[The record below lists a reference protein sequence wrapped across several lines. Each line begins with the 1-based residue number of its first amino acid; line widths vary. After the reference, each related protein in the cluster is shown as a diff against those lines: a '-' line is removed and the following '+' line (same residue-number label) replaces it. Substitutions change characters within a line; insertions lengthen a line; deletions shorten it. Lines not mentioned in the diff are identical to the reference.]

1 MQPITCNMPEELRK
15 QNLIHPES
23 WPTLKDMYV
32 QLENGVPYIQ
42 RDILTA
48 NKNHDGWWWERV
60 TYTTI
65 YDQHKKARYAVAVG
79 EDVTKQKT
87 AQAYYQHQMQRH
99 IVISDAML
107 LRFRMNLTQ
116 ECMMEIEGKMVDSYD
131 TVESFEDLLQLHT
144 QHVAFEEDRL
154 RFLHLLNMEAL
165 QNAYAQG
172 KSLIN
177 CEYRCKDE
185 DGHLFWV
192 NSVGRLSVSYT
203 HLTLSTT

>member
-1 MQPITCNMPEELRK
+1 
-15 QNLIHPES
+15 
-23 WPTLKDMYV
+23 
-32 QLENGVPYIQ
+32 
-42 RDILTA
+42 
-48 NKNHDGWWWERV
+48 
-60 TYTTI
+60 
-65 YDQHKKARYAVAVG
+65 
-79 EDVTKQKT
+79 
-87 AQAYYQHQMQRH
+87 
-99 IVISDAML
+99 
-107 LRFRMNLTQ
+107 
-116 ECMMEIEGKMVDSYD
+116 MVDSYD

-192 NSVGRLSVSYT
+192 NSVGRLFMDAKSGDLYLHGILVNIDDRKKLNW
-203 HLTLSTT
+203 H